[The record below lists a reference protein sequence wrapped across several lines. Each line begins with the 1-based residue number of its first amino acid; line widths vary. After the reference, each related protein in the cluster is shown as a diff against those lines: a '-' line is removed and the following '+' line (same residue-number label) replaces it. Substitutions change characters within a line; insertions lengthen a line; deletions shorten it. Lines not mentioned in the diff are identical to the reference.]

1 MTRKTKL
8 VMNIGAAFTKQVITV
23 ICGFVLPRYI
33 LKGYG
38 SEVNGLL
45 TSITQFL
52 SFISFLELGVG
63 AVVQSNL
70 YAPLAKRDDEAISR
84 IVVSSEK
91 FFRTLSFIFIGYVA
105 FLILLFPRFVA
116 SGFPFFYTVSLII
129 IIAVSSFAQ
138 NYLGVTYQLLL
149 NADQKAFIQMSIQCV
164 TLLINT
170 GVSILFIQKGFSI
183 QLVKLSTAALFLI
196 RPIIQTIYVHH
207 HYNINWKIQF
217 AGEPIQQKWNGFA
230 QHVAAV
236 VVANTDVVVLTFL
249 DTLKNVSVYSV
260 YHSISY
266 GVEQTIMTM
275 STGLEAMWG
284 NMLAN
289 REQERLTASFS
300 FTEWLVHNGIS
311 FVFVLTGIL
320 IVPFIQI
327 YTQGISDAN
336 YILPIFGVIL
346 TSAFGMQ
353 CLRLPYFLIIKA
365 AGHYKQ
371 TQTASIIEMLINVV
385 FSVALV
391 KRFGLN
397 GVAVGTLAAML
408 YHTCYFAWY
417 LRTRILNRPIRF
429 FCKYLAI
436 DAAYALVCACLT
448 RGFALRELSYLPWV
462 VLALKAGAVC
472 LAVLIAV
479 NCVFYRSTI
488 RKFMQRRKK

>member
-1 MTRKTKL
+1 
-8 VMNIGAAFTKQVITV
+8 
-23 ICGFVLPRYI
+23 
-33 LKGYG
+33 
-38 SEVNGLL
+38 
-45 TSITQFL
+45 
-52 SFISFLELGVG
+52 
-63 AVVQSNL
+63 
-70 YAPLAKRDDEAISR
+70 
-84 IVVSSEK
+84 
-91 FFRTLSFIFIGYVA
+91 
-105 FLILLFPRFVA
+105 
-116 SGFPFFYTVSLII
+116 
-129 IIAVSSFAQ
+129 
-138 NYLGVTYQLLL
+138 
-149 NADQKAFIQMSIQCV
+149 
-164 TLLINT
+164 
-170 GVSILFIQKGFSI
+170 
-183 QLVKLSTAALFLI
+183 
-196 RPIIQTIYVHH
+196 
-207 HYNINWKIQF
+207 
-217 AGEPIQQKWNGFA
+217 
-230 QHVAAV
+230 
-236 VVANTDVVVLTFL
+236 
-249 DTLKNVSVYSV
+249 
-260 YHSISY
+260 
-266 GVEQTIMTM
+266 MTM

-300 FTEWLVHNGIS
+300 FTEWIVHNGIS

-448 RGFALRELSYLPWV
+448 RGFALRELSYLAWV